1 MHKVGSIRSLRGSDF
16 VVLEDREIDNPP
28 IMPPSCCDELED
40 EIIVNQGTS
49 TEYLNRFLF
58 CFF

>member
-49 TEYLNRFLF
+49 IEYLNRFLF